1 MEKEA
6 DGEKCDDGQSDH
18 MGVRNAGVDAAAFAS
33 KNRTPSIPG
42 MAVVHPRYFG
52 LDILGQS
59 SHNCFYWRVKMRKNN
74 IRIAALALVVL
85 VFLSGP
91 ICSQAQVEKAPYPA
105 MAPLDQYLISD
116 ENAEIALAR
125 SAAPASVSDAA
136 EVMVLRRDGYATAAK
151 GSNGFVCI
159 VERAWANTS
168 DASEFWNPKMRAPTC
183 YNAAAASTFLP
194 IFLMKTKL
202 VLAGKSKAEIGAA
215 TASALGN
222 KELPPL
228 APAAMC
234 YMMSKQQY
242 LNDGARNWHPHVMFL
257 VAGDAAKSWGAN
269 LPGSP
274 IIATDNAEAHVTIF
288 MVLAGEWS
296 DGSPGPPMEH

>member
-1 MEKEA
+1 MQKNQVVVIALTFALQIVFA
-6 DGEKCDDGQSDH
+6 DAGRPAVAQDGK
-18 MGVRNAGVDAAAFAS
+18 VA
-33 KNRTPSIPG
+33 
-42 MAVVHPRYFG
+42 
-52 LDILGQS
+52 
-59 SHNCFYWRVKMRKNN
+59 
-74 IRIAALALVVL
+74 
-85 VFLSGP
+85 
-91 ICSQAQVEKAPYPA
+91 YPA

-136 EVMVLRRDGYATAAK
+136 EVMVLRRDGYATAVK
-151 GSNGFVCI
+151 GSNGFLCI
-159 VERAWANTS
+159 VERAWANPS
-168 DASEFWNPKMRAPTC
+168 DASDFWNPKMRAPTC
-183 YNAAAASTFLP
+183 YNAAASSTFLP

-215 TASALGN
+215 TASALQN
-222 KELPPL
+222 KELPAL
-228 APAAMC
+228 APGAMC

-274 IIATDNAEAHVTIF
+274 IIAADNPEAHVTIF

-296 DGSPGPPMEH
+296 DGTPGPSMVH